1 MNHERTSLPVAYGHD
16 RDPTLR
22 SDYRGTIGL
31 IGGMSWRS
39 SADYY
44 ARLNILS
51 EARCGMHANLPSI
64 IDTLQFST
72 LLEAGARKDWAE
84 VERRIVN
91 AGMRLQNAGC
101 TAVALTAVTAHRCHA
116 ALACALDVPVPH
128 IFDAVATYLA
138 KGCYGAVGL
147 LGTAHTLEDAA
158 LIGRTAGDRAI
169 VRLPGYQQNQI
180 DELILH
186 RLTLGVVDAPG
197 RAILDDAIVALTAAG
212 ADAVILAC
220 TELPLLL
227 RMPSNADSGTAEIVD
242 AVDLHVRL
250 ICDLIMSET
259 V

>member
-1 MNHERTSLPVAYGHD
+1 MNNRHSPLPIADGHD
-16 RDPTLR
+16 RDRASR
-22 SDYRGTIGL
+22 SDYRGSIGL

-39 SADYY
+39 STDYY

-51 EARCGMHANLPSI
+51 EARRGMHANLPSI

-72 LLEAGARKDWAE
+72 LLEAGARQDWAE
-84 VERRIVN
+84 VERRIVD

-101 TAVALTAVTAHRCHA
+101 AAVALTAVTAHRCHA
-116 ALACALDVPVPH
+116 ALAAALDVPVPH
-128 IFDAVATYLA
+128 IFDAVAGHLA
-138 KGCYGAVGL
+138 KGRYGTVGL

-158 LIGRTAGDRAI
+158 LLSRMAGGRVI
-169 VRLPGYQQNQI
+169 VRLPGDQQDQV
-180 DELILH
+180 DDLILH
-186 RLTLGVVDAPG
+186 RLTQGVVDAPG
-197 RAILDDAIVALTAAG
+197 RAILDDAIDALTAAG
-212 ADAVILAC
+212 ADVVVLAC

-227 RMPSNADSGTAEIVD
+227 GTPSNPDGQTVEIID